1 MWLIMTKDKKISKE
15 GLTVKKADDFSEWY
29 QQLMIKG
36 ELADYSKVSGCIV
49 FRPKS
54 QWIWET
60 FVRATDDLFKE
71 VGVENVMFPLLIP
84 ESLLLKEEEHVEG
97 FAPEV
102 AWVTHAGNKKLNEK
116 LAIRPTSEAI
126 IYDSYAKWIRSHND
140 LPMRYNQWCSVVRW
154 EFNNPVPFF
163 RTREFQWNEGH
174 TVFAS
179 EKEAML
185 EGAEILGIYE
195 ETVGGMMA
203 LPGIVGRKT
212 EKEKFAGAV
221 STDKIHYALPNG
233 RIIEGPCFHYDGQ
246 NFAKAYNI
254 KFTREDGEEDFV
266 YQNTWAVT
274 TRMLGAMFTVHSDD
288 KGLVIPPKLSKNKV
302 VIVPILFDDS
312 KKDVLAKV
320 EDLKKEL
327 KSFVPL
333 TDLRE
338 DVSPGRKFNAWELKG
353 IPLRV
358 ELGPKDLA
366 KGVVMVA
373 KRNTGEKVEVKFED
387 LKKKISEMLDEMQGE
402 MYDAAKKML
411 EESMK
416 SSDDKGEMVDLVK
429 GKNMVSV
436 PMCKEGKCEEGLK
449 DVMPGLKSLFI
460 DSVDKDVKGK
470 KCVVCGKESAY
481 RVYVGRT
488 Y

>member
-1 MWLIMTKDKKISKE
+1 MGKKKISKE
-15 GLTVKKADDFSEWY
+15 GLTVKKSEDFSEWY

-36 ELADYSKVSGCIV
+36 ELADYTKVSGCIV

-54 QWIWET
+54 QWIWER
-60 FVRATDDLFKE
+60 FVRVTNDLFEKS
-71 VGVENVMFPLLIP
+71 GVENVSFPLLIP
-84 ESLLLKEEEHVEG
+84 ESLLLKEEAHVEG

-102 AWVTHAGNKKLNEK
+102 AWVTHAGNKKLNER

-140 LPMRYNQWCSVVRW
+140 LPMRYNQWNSVVRW

-174 TVFAS
+174 SVFAT
-179 EKEAML
+179 EVEAKA
-185 EGAEILGIYE
+185 EGNDILGIYNKICSE
-195 ETVGGMMA
+195 YMA
-203 LPGIVGRKT
+203 LPSVRGRKT
-212 EKEKFAGAV
+212 DKEKFAGAV
-221 STDKIHYALPNG
+221 YSEKLHYMLHNG
-233 RIIEGPCFHYDGQ
+233 RVIEGPCFHYDAQ
-246 NFAKAYNI
+246 NFSKAYDI
-254 KFTREDGEEDFV
+254 KFTREDGEEDYV
-266 YQNTWAVT
+266 YQNTWAVS
-274 TRMLGAMFTVHSDD
+274 TRMLGTMFTIHSDD
-288 KGLVIPPKLSKNKV
+288 KGLVIPPKMSKNKV

-320 EDLKKEL
+320 KEL
-327 KSFVPL
+327 KAKLKKFVPL

-353 IPLRV
+353 IPLRI
-358 ELGPKDLA
+358 EIGPKDLA

-387 LKKKISEMLDEMQGE
+387 LVKKVSEMLDEMQDE
-402 MYDAAKKML
+402 MYEAAKELLDK
-411 EESMK
+411 SMK
-416 SSDDKGEMVDLVK
+416 SSDDKKEMVDLIK
-429 GKNMVSV
+429 GGNMVSV
-436 PMCKEGKCEEGLK
+436 PMCDAVECEEGLK
-449 DVMPGLKSLFI
+449 DIMPGLKSLFI
-460 DSVDKDVKGK
+460 DSGKSVKSK
-470 KCVVCGKESAY
+470 KCVVCGKDSAY